1 MSFKIFYFI
10 FCVCMFCL
18 HPSLCIKCTQFPR
31 RPEEG
36 MGASGAGV
44 IAGCK
49 PPYEY
54 RRWNWGTWQEQPGLL
69 TVVPSLQP
77 LQCLVL

>member
-10 FCVCMFCL
+10 FCIYMFCL
-18 HPSLCIKCTQFPR
+18 HPYLCIKCTQCPR

-36 MGASGAGV
+36 MGASGAGG
-44 IAGCK
+44 IAVCK

-54 RRWNWGTWQEQPGLL
+54 KRWN
-69 TVVPSLQP
+69 
-77 LQCLVL
+77 